1 MLLEENIEEYQNNQR
16 VDKIF
21 IKTKKIYLKKW
32 QIWLHLNLKLRIQKH
47 SYKSEKL
54 SQNTE
59 ENFEIHITN
68 DELTFRIYKELS
80 HIEERHPIF

>member
-32 QIWLHLNLKLRIQKH
+32 QIWLHLNLKLRIQKQLQKWKVKPEH
-47 SYKSEKL
+47 WGKFW
-54 SQNTE
+54 NTY
-59 ENFEIHITN
+59 N
-68 DELTFRIYKELS
+68 
-80 HIEERHPIF
+80 